1 MSDNK
6 PSYEDHPAVLA
17 PNPPKKPLPAGA
29 CDSHAHVFG
38 PYDKFP
44 LHPDRAYTPPQA
56 GFELYT
62 GMLKRVG
69 FSRGTPVHASVFLGF
84 DAEATLDALDRAPKM
99 LRGIT
104 VIDPKVTDK
113 ELEAMHQRGMRG
125 ARFKL
130 ATAHNAAAAAALGA
144 VGFDTLFRVAP
155 KFKELGWQAQ
165 IWASTDL
172 IVAEAPRLE
181 KLGIPVV
188 LDHMAGVDV
197 AKNVDD
203 PDFKSLMGLLRDGQI
218 WIKLSANRV
227 TKRYN
232 DYEDVR
238 PFHDAM
244 VKANPDQLVWGSD
257 WPYLRMYDN
266 TPHVG
271 ALIDRFDA
279 WTGNDEA
286 VRRKV
291 FVDNPARLFKFD

>member
-1 MSDNK
+1 MKADYDN
-6 PSYEDHPAVLA
+6 PAPVVA
-17 PNPPKKPLPAGA
+17 PNPPTKPLPAGA
-29 CDSHAHVFG
+29 CDAHAHVFG

-44 LHPDRAYTPPQA
+44 AHKDRAYTPAEA
-56 GFELYT
+56 GFDLYD

-69 FSRGTPVHASVFLGF
+69 FTHGTPVHASVFLGF
-84 DAEATLDALDRAPKM
+84 DASATLDALDRAKY

-113 ELEAMHQRGMRG
+113 ELEDMNRRGMRG
-125 ARFKL
+125 ARFKM

-144 VGFDTLFRVAP
+144 VGMDTLMAVAP
-155 KFKELGWQAQ
+155 RFKALGWQAQ
-165 IWASTDL
+165 VWASTEL
-172 IVAEAPRLE
+172 LVAGAKDLE
-181 KLGIPVV
+181 KTGIPIV
-188 LDHMAGVDV
+188 LDHMAGIDV
-197 AKNVDD
+197 NKNVND
-203 PDFKSLMGLLRDGQI
+203 PAFKSLMDMLKDGKI

-227 TKRYN
+227 TKRYA

-244 VKANPDQLVWGSD
+244 VKANPDRLIWGSD

-271 ALIDRFDA
+271 WLIDKFDE
-279 WTGNDEA
+279 WTGNDET

-291 FVDNPARLFKFD
+291 FADNPKKLFGF

>member
-1 MSDNK
+1 MTTKAD
-6 PSYEDHPAVLA
+6 YENPAPVVA

-29 CDSHAHVFG
+29 CDAHAHVFG

-44 LHPDRAYTPPQA
+44 AHKDRAYTPAAA
-56 GFELYT
+56 GFELYD

-69 FSRGTPVHASVFLGF
+69 FTHGTPVHASVFLGF
-84 DAEATLDALDRAPKM
+84 DASATLDALDRAKY

-113 ELEAMHQRGMRG
+113 ELEDMNRRGMRG
-125 ARFKL
+125 ARFKM

-144 VGFDTLFRVAP
+144 VGMDTLMAVAP
-155 KFKELGWQAQ
+155 RFKALGWQAQ
-165 IWASTDL
+165 VWASTEL
-172 IVAEAPRLE
+172 IVAGAKDLE
-181 KLGIPVV
+181 KTGLTIV

-197 AKNVDD
+197 NKNVND
-203 PDFKSLMGLLRDGQI
+203 PAFKSLMDMLRDGRI

-227 TKRYN
+227 TKRYA

-244 VKANPDQLVWGSD
+244 IKANPDRLLWGSD

-271 ALIDRFDA
+271 WLIDKFDE

-291 FVDNPARLFKFD
+291 FADNPKKLFGF